1 MSAPLID
8 PPVLRQAPAELVSFV
23 ERHIRDAQPYADKER
38 RSERRYLM
46 VLPVTAQPVDQ
57 QYVAIGA
64 PLAVVTRD
72 ISPKGIGLV
81 HTEPIDRTLLALQMS
96 LADEEV
102 NLVADVHWCRAL
114 GPFYYFGGEFVKRL
128 QGFPQPGKVG

>member
-1 MSAPLID
+1 MSTPLIY
-8 PPVLRQAPAELVSFV
+8 PPVLRQPPAELVSFV
-23 ERHIRDAQPYADKER
+23 ERHIRDAQPYAGKER
-38 RSERRYLM
+38 RSEGRYLM
-46 VLPVTAQPVDQ
+46 VLPVTAQPVDE

-64 PLAVVTRD
+64 PFAVVTRD

-102 NLVADVHWCRAL
+102 NLVAEVQWCRAF
-114 GPFYYFGGEFVKRL
+114 GPFYYIGARFVRKL
-128 QGFPQPGKVG
+128 